1 MPLALPPKLE
11 LEVGYQ
17 PPVYIRLPTWGVRDP
32 YFGLTRTAL
41 DQLTRAQP
49 FNNFRPPVKSKILK
63 MAGAKS
69 GIKLIDFASLKA
81 YLDALP
87 DASRDKRE
95 DKPEAE

>member
-1 MPLALPPKLE
+1 MPLALPTKLE

-17 PPVYIRLPTWGVRDP
+17 PPVYIRLPTCGVRDP

-41 DQLTRAQP
+41 DQLTRPQP

-81 YLDALP
+81 CVDGLP
-87 DASRDKRE
+87 DVSQE
-95 DKPEAE
+95 QSSEE